1 MGRYYSGDIEGKF
14 WFGVQASDD
23 ADYFGVEG
31 EDGDDGVS
39 LLYFFDKENLP
50 DIVEGINKCNLAL
63 GDEKKNIDRFFA
75 DNIGYNNEILAVYL
89 AKSKEEVKELL
100 KQYARL
106 ELGEN
111 ILECVLK
118 NGKCEFEAAC

>member
-23 ADYFGVEG
+23 ANYFGIHG
-31 EDGDDGVS
+31 EDGDDGNS
-39 LLYFFDKENLP
+39 LLYLFDKDNLP
-50 DIVEGINKCNLAL
+50 DIIEGMNNCAMKL
-63 GDEKKNIDRFFA
+63 GKEKEIIDKFFK
-75 DNIGYNNEILAVYL
+75 DNEGYTTGLLAVYL
-89 AKSKEEVKELL
+89 AKSEEEVKELL

-106 ELGEN
+106 ELGEK

-118 NGKCEFEAAC
+118 NGKCEFEAEC

>member
-50 DIVEGINKCNLAL
+50 DIVEEINKCNLAL
-63 GDEKKNIDRFFA
+63 RDEKKNIDRFFA
-75 DNIGYNNEILAVYL
+75 DNIGYNDEILAVYL

-106 ELGEN
+106 ELGEK

-118 NGKCEFEAAC
+118 NGKCEFEAEC